1 MNLTLPST
9 TLRAYFS
16 HAMKLLTNIVG
27 ALLGLFFVYAGLNFF
42 FHFAPTPPFPNKET
56 ESFLMPMINSGYFK
70 FVKILEIVGGLL
82 LVVPCLR
89 NWGLVVTGAITVNI
103 ACYHQFLA
111 NGIKDPAVIGMIVA
125 TVFLA
130 WAGRKGFCCLACS
143 GSGCCASGK
152 SEGSCCSTEKSE
164 SSGCCG
170 GK

>member
-1 MNLTLPST
+1 
-9 TLRAYFS
+9 
-16 HAMKLLTNIVG
+16 MKLLTNIVG

-42 FHFAPTPPFPNKET
+42 FQWQAAPVPPAGTPAANFIGA
-56 ESFLMPMINSGYFK
+56 MYGSGYLK

-103 ACYHQFLA
+103 ACFHQFFFG
-111 NGIKDPAVIGMIVA
+111 GIKDPTVIGMIVA

-152 SEGSCCSTEKSE
+152 SEGSCCSAEKSE